1 MFRFEELGAL
11 FREISVFAK
20 ISGGG
25 NCPVCPLKK
34 TRKKST
40 SLVFLMS

>member
-25 NCPVCPLKK
+25 AIAL
-34 TRKKST
+34 
-40 SLVFLMS
+40 FAH